1 MTDAWREIATDNKKE
16 ADVCLMG
23 IAFDGAASVGKG
35 AAMGPEQIRKCSEV
49 LPPVNQTGEFF
60 TKLRVYDDGDVP
72 FTLDWN
78 DYYSTVEKQ
87 AMELLQEDKMC
98 IFMGGD
104 HSVTIPL
111 GKALAKHY
119 QGKRVGVIHFD
130 SHPDLCDEYE
140 GSKWSHACPLRRV
153 LEDLIKPC
161 DLAQVGIRSYE
172 FEEVE
177 FYNKHPELM
186 VIKAYD
192 IFREGYE
199 KAAQRLVEKFSDYD
213 AVYITLDID
222 VLDPAFAPGTGT
234 PEAGGLSS
242 RELMYIVNE
251 LISKTPVVAMD
262 IVEVSP
268 TLDTENQ
275 ITSWA
280 AVKIIYEVF
289 ARIAER
295 RNKLDCFK
303 TSK

>member
-1 MTDAWREIATDNKKE
+1 MKPWREIATTDIKE
-16 ADVCLMG
+16 ADVCILG
-23 IAFDGAASVGKG
+23 VTFDGAASVGKG
-35 AAMGPEQIRKCSEV
+35 AALGPEQIRKCSEV
-49 LPPVNQTGEFF
+49 LPPVNIAGEFF
-60 TKLRVYDDGDVP
+60 EKLRVYDAGDVA
-72 FTLDWN
+72 FSLNWGE
-78 DYYSTVEKQ
+78 YYKQVE
-87 AMELLQEDKMC
+87 ADAYRLLESGKFC
-98 IFMGGD
+98 IFLGGD

-111 GKALAKHY
+111 SRALGRYHKGKKI
-119 QGKRVGVIHFD
+119 GVIHFD

-153 LEDLIKPC
+153 IEDVIDTE

-172 FEEVE
+172 KEEVE
-177 FYNKHPELM
+177 LYSRHPELT

-199 KAAQRLVEKFSDYD
+199 AAAERLIEKFKSYD
-213 AVYITLDID
+213 TVYITLDID

-242 RELMYIVNE
+242 RELMYIINA
-251 LISKTPVVAMD
+251 LMKNLPVGAMD

-268 TLDTENQ
+268 SLDTENQ

-289 ARIAER
+289 QH
-295 RNKLDCFK
+295 LV
-303 TSK
+303 